1 MVTEKII
8 QVSELLTD
16 LSSQIGKIESS
27 IAKKIASNMTTLVN
41 ENIDKKLKVD
51 PAMLKNLLLSFE
63 SRLRECEIIYYSYLR
78 DADHDI
84 LSGSSKGLPL
94 AISIR
99 LSYASSILEK
109 DLIVNEKT
117 FYKELIDA
125 QFRHFILAMAS

>member
-41 ENIDKKLKVD
+41 EDIDRKLKVD
-51 PAMLKNLLLSFE
+51 PAMLKHLLLSFE
-63 SRLRECEIIYYSYLR
+63 SRLRECEIIYYSYLH

-99 LSYASSILEK
+99 LSYASSILRK
-109 DLIVNEKT
+109 I
-117 FYKELIDA
+117 
-125 QFRHFILAMAS
+125 